1 MLVSVSSETP
11 PSTGSLIAFP
21 RARLPPAVTE
31 LQAKNSPPTTSSDA
45 RRPLLRRLR
54 ARGLQSTVGKNA
66 QTLVY
71 KRQGVLKLV
80 CEISASQNNFSRA
93 TLRTIHAPTRENTS
107 ARPSRS
113 TFPVLKTSI
122 TSPIGQGCLGVAAV
136 TPNRLAKR
144 EAGRGVAPG
153 AAAKSTARRPHARGT
168 GTNKRSKKSEE
179 DRREKGEI

>member
-1 MLVSVSSETP
+1 MSVSSETP

-80 CEISASQNNFSRA
+80 CEVSASQNKISRA
-93 TLRTIHAPTRENTS
+93 TLGPPPRGPFMHRCSPR
-107 ARPSRS
+107 
-113 TFPVLKTSI
+113 VLFF
-122 TSPIGQGCLGVAAV
+122 
-136 TPNRLAKR
+136 R
-144 EAGRGVAPG
+144 
-153 AAAKSTARRPHARGT
+153 RRPD
-168 GTNKRSKKSEE
+168 TNEHPRDTTNDKTRPQTPETKQERKAWHCVCCKEN
-179 DRREKGEI
+179 RRALLLFVI